1 MIELPNSIRR
11 RLEVLTAVGL
21 ATVSTP
27 TAVTASAATDGSGSK
42 RTDEV
47 ATGAADDGGE
57 RRGR

>member
-27 TAVTASAATDGSGSK
+27 TAVTASAAADGSSANS
-42 RTDEV
+42 TDEA
-47 ATGAADDGGE
+47 ATGASDDGGE
-57 RRGR
+57 NRGR